1 MKDSPLKITRWFLSF
16 LTNTENHRAG
26 NCRLWLTSKGWHEQS
41 VQFTRSPSWQ
51 RDKQISH
58 LQVQWR
64 FCCHLKLFSSS
75 FLLSVQFEQNNE
87 HDTIFLRWLLCA
99 ACQFQDSQWLAMTFS
114 GHLMTTSNS
123 CLVAFQLRS
132 SSSSISPCYGCR
144 PCQWRLSN
152 NCLRTHANFHTW
164 IYGLE
169 PQHA

>member
-99 ACQFQDSQWLAMTFS
+99 ECQFQDSQYLEMTFS

-132 SSSSISPCYGCR
+132 QSFSNLATDAGLANDD
-144 PCQWRLSN
+144 CQITAYA
-152 NCLRTHANFHTW
+152 RTPIITR